1 MEQTDVGKA
10 NAPQA
15 TAQQAPVMM
24 PVVMV
29 RRKKKRKYSRGLKN
43 VQIME
48 RGLSKA
54 SYRVARAVTSGL
66 STYRKRRNKSARKRR
81 DGAILDFV
89 PNVAQGMGKTLR
101 RASLVPYDL
110 TKTFYTKRARRR
122 VRAAIRLLQPFGAW
136 RK

>member
-1 MEQTDVGKA
+1 MEQTDVRPA

-15 TAQQAPVMM
+15 TTKQVPVMSSM
-24 PVVMV
+24 VMV
-29 RRKKKRKYSRGLKN
+29 RKKKKRKYSRGLKN
-43 VQIME
+43 VQTME

-66 STYRKRRNKSARKRR
+66 STYRKRRDKSARKRR

-89 PNVAQGMGKTLR
+89 PNVAEGMGKTLR

-110 TKTFYTKRARRR
+110 AKTFYTKRARRR
-122 VRAAIRLLQPFGAW
+122 VSAAIRLLQPFGAW